1 MNSLVLQATARE
13 KKSGVYFNEGF
24 VRGAIYGKKM
34 GASPVTFNAKMV
46 DEIIAKNGEKAEVT
60 VEFGGVTMTGVIKEI
75 QRSVL
80 GQAVSHIDIH
90 ILG

>member
-1 MNSLVLQATARE
+1 MNTMILQATARE
-13 KKSGVYFNEGF
+13 KQSGVYSNEGF

-34 GASPVTFNAKMV
+34 GASPVTLSAKMV
-46 DEIIAKNGEKAEVT
+46 DAIIAKNGEKSEVV
-60 VEFGGVTMTGVIKEI
+60 VEFGGVTMTGIIKEI

-80 GQAVSHIDIH
+80 TQAVSHIDIH